1 MTLEDI
7 FFCLACSQ

>member
-7 FFCLACSQ
+7 IKKFN